1 MQRSIA
7 SQAVSQELIAQV
19 PATPVMEMSEQA
31 LFAEAAVE
39 FVSAEQAS
47 RSLQD
52 AQPIDTSD
60 PVGQIQSGSYL
71 PTLEPMM
78 GTVAFLLN
86 IVFPGSGSWMAA
98 VLDPN
103 GFNMFLFFV
112 GFLQFALTSIVIGW
126 LWSIYDGY
134 RLWKKAN

>member
-39 FVSAEQAS
+39 FVSVE
-47 RSLQD
+47 RKLQTG
-52 AQPIDTSD
+52 DTSD
-60 PVGQIQSGSYL
+60 PVASVQSGNYL
-71 PTLEPMM
+71 PKLEAMQGTLC
-78 GTVAFLLN
+78 FLLN
-86 IVFPGSGSWMAA
+86 IVFPGSGSMFAA

-103 GFNMFLFFV
+103 GFNMFLFVV
-112 GFLQFALTSIVIGW
+112 GILQFVFTSFVIGW
-126 LWSIYDGY
+126 LWSIFDGY
-134 RLWKKAN
+134 RLYKKAN